1 MSNKAIPQV
10 RVEQKLISL
19 ISFELQIKININSS
33 NTPHLS
39 TTWPSERTCL
49 GLSDH
54 PTQQRPLLCTS
65 TPPPM
70 SFDCIDA
77 ELRPPLTKTS
87 LGVST
92 FPDHFCQRNHT
103 WTRHGQRGSGEL
115 FGIGSLSQRLHEAN
129 KPSKY
134 IIGAYEVLITVV
146 WPLT

>member
-1 MSNKAIPQV
+1 MFESEVQICMHAWMMFEGNRETFCFSIALSSKWRCAPLV
-10 RVEQKLISL
+10 CHPTKTRGGVEQKLCSL
-19 ISFELQIKININSS
+19 CSDELQIKININSS

-92 FPDHFCQRNHT
+92 FPDHFCHRNNT
-103 WTRHGQRGSGEL
+103 
-115 FGIGSLSQRLHEAN
+115 
-129 KPSKY
+129 
-134 IIGAYEVLITVV
+134 
-146 WPLT
+146 